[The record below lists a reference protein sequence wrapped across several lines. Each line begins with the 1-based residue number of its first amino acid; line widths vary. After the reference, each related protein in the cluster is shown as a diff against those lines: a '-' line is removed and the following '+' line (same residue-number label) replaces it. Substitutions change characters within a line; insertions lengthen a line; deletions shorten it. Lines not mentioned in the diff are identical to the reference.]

1 MIAFIKYL
9 EGTTEMAEMTF
20 SIWRL
25 VVENNDAGLMSKL
38 ANRDTFAK
46 LITTTID
53 PIRIHP
59 NDKEAFSVS
68 IKNTNDYI
76 FWMIEHGN
84 TQPRD
89 ETVYDAET
97 KRTRKNPRTK
107 KELEFME
114 QFFALYDYD
123 RELFFISVLRKR
135 GIFKKILKQLDDNLD
150 VDIRGIY
157 VNEEEFISKLKTL
170 SEVRFTTT
178 NDIFSTDSDSKN
190 SLEKLIG
197 GKPENDVIFSVEYK
211 QEPIQQFKSFL
222 KKLRKERENFQI
234 KGLLIRGTDSTG
246 FERLLNQDEFI
257 KKIKL
262 KDIDKEENGKFSFEY
277 ILKKILSEIERLS
290 DDLVK

>member
-114 QFFALYDYD
+114 
-123 RELFFISVLRKR
+123 
-135 GIFKKILKQLDDNLD
+135 
-150 VDIRGIY
+150 
-157 VNEEEFISKLKTL
+157 
-170 SEVRFTTT
+170 
-178 NDIFSTDSDSKN
+178 
-190 SLEKLIG
+190 
-197 GKPENDVIFSVEYK
+197 
-211 QEPIQQFKSFL
+211 
-222 KKLRKERENFQI
+222 
-234 KGLLIRGTDSTG
+234 
-246 FERLLNQDEFI
+246 
-257 KKIKL
+257 
-262 KDIDKEENGKFSFEY
+262 
-277 ILKKILSEIERLS
+277 
-290 DDLVK
+290 